1 MGQMTIGEKIGQLS
15 LFSSGWDVTG
25 PVLSGNYKDLIKE
38 GRAGNILNA
47 YTVDYVKELQR
58 IAVEESRLHIPLLF
72 GYDVIH
78 GHRTIFPIPLAQSC
92 SWDLEAIEKSDR
104 IAATGFFLPWSI

>member
-1 MGQMTIGEKIGQLS
+1 M
-15 LFSSGWDVTG
+15 
-25 PVLSGNYKDLIKE
+25 SGNYKDLIKE
-38 GRAGNILNA
+38 GRAREYSECLYSGLCEGNFSG
-47 YTVDYVKELQR
+47 LQLK
-58 IAVEESRLHIPLLF
+58 SPRLHIPLLF

-104 IAATGFFLPWSI
+104 ICRN